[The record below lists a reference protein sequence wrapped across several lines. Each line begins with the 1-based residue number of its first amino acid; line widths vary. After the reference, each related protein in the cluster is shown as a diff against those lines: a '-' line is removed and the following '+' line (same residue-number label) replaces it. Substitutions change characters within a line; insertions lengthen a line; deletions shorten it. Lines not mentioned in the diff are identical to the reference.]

1 MVTTI
6 FRKLESVGQAWKRE
20 LTVYRLILRDPR
32 TPLLAKVAL
41 GLAVGYALLPFDLIP
56 DFLPIIGHVDDM
68 LLVPALIFLA
78 LKYIPLAVIEDC
90 RRQERDRRTTKGQIS
105 PEA

>member
-68 LLVPALIFLA
+68 LLVPALILLA
-78 LKYIPLAVIEDC
+78 LKYIPPAVIEDC
-90 RRQERDRRTTKGQIS
+90 RRQERDRSTTKGQIS